1 MLIAIEQHWIAPG
14 ITSAL
19 KALARPDESLAF
31 NELGDHQ
38 QRLEDLGD
46 GRIAAMDNQG
56 IDISILALTPPGT
69 QPLSPEQAR
78 RLSSAA
84 NDTAIAAVSKYPTR
98 FRALSTLLIR
108 RFDDAISADP
118 ASLDLSAPV

>member
-1 MLIAIEQHWIAPG
+1 MLIAIEEHWIAPG
-14 ITSAL
+14 ITTAL
-19 KALARPDESLAF
+19 KALAGPDEGLAF

-69 QPLSPEQAR
+69 QPLSPS
-78 RLSSAA
+78 RLGA
-84 NDTAIAAVSKYPTR
+84 
-98 FRALSTLLIR
+98 
-108 RFDDAISADP
+108 
-118 ASLDLSAPV
+118 